1 LTTCRGTSYF
11 AGGVSEATYYV
22 LAALLD
28 ERLHGYGI
36 IKKVAALSGGAVKL
50 TTGTLYGAL
59 DRLVGQGL
67 VAPDGEER
75 VEGRLRR
82 YYRITEAG
90 AEDVRAEAERMRRA
104 VRAVGRRRAAV
115 GRRRRA
121 ALGGG
126 AR

>member
-1 LTTCRGTSYF
+1 M
-11 AGGVSEATYYV
+11 SESTYYV

-36 IKKVAALSGGAVKL
+36 VKKAGVISGGAVKL

-67 VAPDGEER
+67 VKPDGEEEVR
-75 VEGRLRR
+75 GRLRR
-82 YYRITEAG
+82 YYRITDSG
-90 AEDVRAEAERMRRA
+90 AEAVRTEADRMRRA
-104 VRAVGRRRAAV
+104 VKAVAGPRRATLEAS
-115 GRRRRA
+115 
-121 ALGGG
+121 

>member
-1 LTTCRGTSYF
+1 M
-11 AGGVSEATYYV
+11 SEATYYV
-22 LAALLD
+22 LASLLD

-36 IKKVAALSGGAVKL
+36 VKKAALLSSGAVTL

-67 VAPDGEER
+67 VEADGEEE

-82 YYRITEAG
+82 YYRISDAG
-90 AEDVRAEAERMRRA
+90 AEAVRGEATRMRRA
-104 VRAVGRRRAAV
+104 ARAVEPHPGRAAIQ
-115 GRRRRA
+115 
-121 ALGGG
+121 GG

>member
-1 LTTCRGTSYF
+1 M
-11 AGGVSEATYYV
+11 SEATYYT

-36 IKKVAALSGGAVKL
+36 VKKAAALSGGAVKL

-67 VAPDGEER
+67 VEPDGEEE

-82 YYRITEAG
+82 YYRLTDAG
-90 AEDVRAEAERMRRA
+90 AEAVRAEAERMRRA
-104 VRAVGRRRAAV
+104 VKAVSARRAAIE
-115 GRRRRA
+115 
-121 ALGGG
+121 GGL
-126 AR
+126 R

>member
-1 LTTCRGTSYF
+1 M
-11 AGGVSEATYYV
+11 SEATYYV

-36 IKKVAALSGGAVKL
+36 VKRAEALSGGSVKL

-67 VAPDGEER
+67 VEPDGEEE
-75 VEGRLRR
+75 VGGRLRR
-82 YYRITEAG
+82 YYRISESG
-90 AEDVRAEAERMRRA
+90 AEAVRAEADRMRRA
-104 VRAVGRRRAAV
+104 AKAVPTP
-115 GRRRRA
+115 RRA
-121 ALGGG
+121 ALEVT